1 MKKKINYILGIF
13 LFSTLFFSCEN
24 NMEEVVVT
32 PDNGPENVAVDTDI
46 PLICTAD
53 NAKDT
58 VFVISWSAADFGKDI
73 SSTYTLQLP
82 LSQYCRGSWSGR
94 HPDNN
99 CSGWLPRLQNT

>member
-46 PLICTAD
+46 PLICT
-53 NAKDT
+53 
-58 VFVISWSAADFGKDI
+58 
-73 SSTYTLQLP
+73 
-82 LSQYCRGSWSGR
+82 
-94 HPDNN
+94 
-99 CSGWLPRLQNT
+99 

>member
-58 VFVISWSAADFGKDI
+58 VLLFHGRQLILVKIF
-73 SSTYTLQLP
+73 LP
-82 LSQYCRGSWSGR
+82 LTHY
-94 HPDNN
+94 NLT
-99 CSGWLPRLQNT
+99 WLEMILPMHKK